1 MASSK
6 PTFWQDSFLVREF
19 EVDTDGFALISVI
32 ANHMQHTAG
41 VHAAALGYSMQA
53 LLEQQTAWI
62 LNRFT
67 FHIHRYPR
75 AGETIHMETWPS
87 GADRM
92 LAYRDFELFD
102 DEGALVL
109 AGRTAWLILDLVRRR
124 PMGTSE
130 EILELGKLY
139 ERKARV
145 EGVSRMPRIQTEP
158 VREVLIPVR
167 RSDLDINRH
176 VNNVKYLEWVLE
188 TIGEGAA
195 MPRPSFVD
203 IQFKA
208 ESTYGDTVVA
218 RRHPDTEDGFT
229 VHQIVHHPDGKEL
242 TIALTRH

>member
-1 MASSK
+1 MTQPK
-6 PTFWQDSFLVREF
+6 PTFWKDAFVVREF
-19 EVDTDGFALISVI
+19 EVDTEGFALLSVI

-41 VHAAALGYSMQA
+41 IHAAALGYSMQA
-53 LLEQQTAWI
+53 LLDQQTAWI

-67 FHIHRYPR
+67 FQLSRYPR
-75 AGETIHMETWPS
+75 AGETIHIETWPS

-102 DEGALVL
+102 EAGELIL

-124 PMGTSE
+124 PMATSE
-130 EILELGKLY
+130 EILELGRLY

-145 EGVSRMPRIQTEP
+145 EGVARMPRITSDP
-158 VREVLIPVR
+158 EVEVVVPVR

-188 TIGEGAA
+188 TLGEGPT
-195 MPRPSFVD
+195 MPRPNYVD

-208 ESTYGDTVVA
+208 ESTYGDVVVA
-218 RRHPDTEDGFT
+218 QRHPAMDGHT
-229 VHQIVHHPDGKEL
+229 VHRIIQQGDGKEL
-242 TIALTRH
+242 TLALTR